1 MADDAHQLAKPAD
14 EPVLT
19 FAEACEHLTSPYAQ
33 EDYSAATGQP
43 WLSVDLTSAGDAP
56 ANLEAL
62 REALGRFVCP
72 TLAVVPDPSTP
83 AARAIASAFDVVV
96 ETRAELQPLVAAA
109 KRTPIA
115 AAALVQL
122 LRANEH
128 RTIEEALVAESF
140 VYSTLQSGP
149 EFARWL
155 AQQPTLRP
163 VIPEEPPVL
172 VERTGPRLDI
182 VLNHPA
188 RRNAYSAAMRDHLCE
203 ALQLALADDS
213 ITEIVLR
220 GNGPNFCA
228 GGDLDEFG
236 LLPDPATAHAIRTTR
251 SAARLLAACAPRLRA
266 ELHGACIGAG
276 IELPAWAAHITAT
289 DDAWFQLPELAMGL
303 VPGAGGTVSVPR
315 RVGFQRAS
323 WLALTGARI
332 GRDMAFDWRL
342 AETAA

>member
-1 MADDAHQLAKPAD
+1 MARELTKPD
-14 EPVLT
+14 HDPILT
-19 FAEACEHLTSPYAQ
+19 FAESCEHLVSPYAL

-43 WLSVDLTSAGDAP
+43 WVSVDLTNAGDAP
-56 ANLEAL
+56 TDLTAL

-72 TLAVVPDPSTP
+72 TLAVIPDPNAP

-96 ETRAELQPLVAAA
+96 ETRAELAPLVAAA

-128 RTIEEALVAESF
+128 RIIEQALVAESF
-140 VYSTLQSGP
+140 VYSTLQAGP

-155 AQQPTLRP
+155 AQQPTLKP
-163 VIPEEPPVL
+163 VIPLEPPVL
-172 VERTGPRLDI
+172 VERDGPRLDI

-213 ITEIVLR
+213 IKEIVLR
-220 GNGPNFCA
+220 GNGPAFCA

-276 IELPAWAAHITAT
+276 IELPAWAPHITAT
-289 DDAWFQLPELAMGL
+289 EDTWLQLPELSMGL
-303 VPGAGGTVSVPR
+303 IPGAGGTVSLPR
-315 RVGFQRAS
+315 
-323 WLALTGARI
+323 RI
-332 GRDMAFDWRL
+332 GRQRTSKLSL
-342 AETAA
+342 AGCRIERASALGFSLLDPSSASG